1 MKKLLI
7 ASAVLASISMTA
19 NAGVGRYDRSVSQ
32 HKAFSLQNKLDFSC
46 HMNAGSATLIDPF
59 WVITANHVSGAKSE
73 SYRNTVTC
81 TSFEKDD
88 DGKYTISKSVS
99 ASTDPNGEYG
109 EYEFKD
115 AVYDFALVR
124 LDTPIRGI
132 KPAKLA
138 TEEMFP
144 KDQRYEVNEVGFG
157 NYNGRNGGKKY
168 VEYNEVD
175 KKWLAEYSFKP
186 DHFKQSELQ
195 WLAIHGDSGSGI
207 TVEKD
212 GEFYLL
218 GEIGLQYYTEFGWTD
233 TFEDVAIKLP
243 WIEKAM
249 KDHGFSYTEEVELN
263 SVMWTSASPEN
274 ADDYHAY
281 FSYWKADNIGM
292 SETFWTDDGGLKT
305 MAYAEA
311 GSSYTI
317 DFVVPK
323 DKNTPAFDLFVNG
336 RAVAVNI
343 DVNKAKS
350 DALFLKVNA
359 FKVDTNNIH
368 VEFKPVG
375 DLTGKTKVV
384 LDYFSVKA
392 AK

>member
-7 ASAVLASISMTA
+7 ATAVLASISVTA
-19 NAGVGRYDRSVSQ
+19 TAGVGRYDRSVTQ
-32 HKAFSLQNKLDFSC
+32 HKAFALQPKFDFAC
-46 HMNAGSATLIDPF
+46 GMNAGSATLIDPF
-59 WVITANHVSGAKSE
+59 WVITANHVSGSKADAYK
-73 SYRNTVTC
+73 NTVAC
-81 TSFEKDD
+81 YSYKKDKN
-88 DGKYTISKSVS
+88 GKYSTVKSVS
-99 ASTDPNGEYG
+99 ASTDPNGEFG
-109 EYEFKD
+109 EYEFRDPK
-115 AVYDFALVR
+115 YDFALVR

-144 KDQRYEVNEVGFG
+144 KDKRYEVTEVGFG
-157 NYNGRNGGKKY
+157 NYNGRNGGQKY

-175 KKWLAEYSFKP
+175 KKWLAEYSYKP
-186 DHFKQSELQ
+186 DHFKQSDLQ

-207 TVEKD
+207 TVERD

-249 KDHGFSYTEEVELN
+249 QEHGFSYTKEVELD
-263 SVMWTSASPEN
+263 SVMWTSSSPEN
-274 ADDYHAY
+274 KDDYHAY
-281 FSYWKADNIGM
+281 FSYWKAENVDF
-292 SETFWTDDGGLKT
+292 SETFWTDEGGLKT
-305 MAYAEA
+305 MVYAEA

-323 DKNTPAFDLFVNG
+323 DKNTPTFDLFVNG

-343 DVNKAKS
+343 DVNTAKS

-359 FKVDTNNIH
+359 FTIDSDNIN

-384 LDYFSVKA
+384 LDYFAVKA